1 MSEYREIPFNY
12 TSASDAQIVAF
23 LFGEETW
30 TVLEQLRERRVTGRS
45 ARLLLRFMGDMFMLR
60 RNPFLFQQ
68 VVDSTRRRRELVA
81 LVRRDLAIVERN
93 GHDEAL
99 VQGLIEKCRG
109 YLAGVL
115 RDLAAVRR
123 QRLRVRRVL
132 GAVIGEGNITFDPVA
147 LVSHATDAT
156 DWRLCLPLCVA
167 RPQRESDVAP
177 LLAAVARLHLHAIPR
192 GAGTG
197 LTGGAVPLT
206 ADCVMVN
213 TECLDRIRGVAER
226 EFAPDGGAPT
236 WAWVMELEAG
246 VVTETAMAE
255 AERRGLVFA
264 TDPTSAWACTVGG
277 NLAENAGGKSAVLWG
292 TAIDNVLSFQLA
304 LATGATCRVERVGHP
319 LRKIQPDDEVRFAV
333 TTSDGSLRVRSL
345 PASPAAKHRGR
356 GLEPSEGSNFDRLIV
371 LRGDEIRKPNL
382 WKDITNK
389 ALGGVP
395 GLQKEGT
402 DGVITSAEFILHR
415 AYPEALTACLEF
427 FGESMDEAARVI
439 LEIAQRFPNRGEEA
453 LQALEHFDEEY
464 VRAIDYRTKAARDER
479 PKAVL
484 LIDMVAHTPEQLAR
498 GRERLAGLLAPY
510 PATHVFFARD
520 TAEAARF
527 WADRK
532 KLGAIAKRTNAFKLN
547 EDIVLPL
554 TALAEFARYIDE
566 FNVSED
572 RHSQLACAAR
582 AREAV
587 TGASPGDGEW
597 LAQKL
602 PAALARCERAQ
613 SEIGA
618 ATIDDLRKQ
627 RHLRRLRRDL
637 AALFAG
643 YEAVQAA
650 LERAIDD
657 ERARLLVIATHMH
670 AGDGNVHVNIPV
682 FSNDREMM
690 RRAARTADVIMGH
703 AVDLGGVVSGEHGI
717 GITKLKHLGAAAMAD
732 LEAHRARVDPAGT
745 MNPKKLADRG
755 VLDHV
760 FTPSFNLLEL
770 EAKILQYDQ
779 LLTLADRISKCVR
792 CGKCKP
798 NCCVY
803 YPGKSLFYH
812 PRNKNLAIG
821 SLIEALLYEAQRF
834 RTTDFKSL
842 AYLEDVADHCTIC
855 HKCLEP
861 CPVKIDTGEVSILE
875 REILVA
881 RGTKKTALPTRL
893 ALAYLHSTNR
903 TFNACFRLFG
913 LRIGT
918 ALQRLGA
925 RVVRGLHVPDAVTEH
940 WPLALLRSPV
950 LAPAP
955 KALHRALPAFHPGQA
970 LVIEP
975 EASAESTVFYFPG
988 CGSERLQSDVG
999 KASMYLLLSAR
1010 CRVVMPPPLLCCGF
1024 PSGANAKTR
1033 THDRKVLSDTIVFS
1047 QIRGMLSHLTF
1058 DALAVSCGTC
1068 REALHAMGAHEIF
1081 GAPLVDVSE
1090 FALARGASPPATG
1103 RLLYHRP
1110 CHDSLDG
1117 RAPRLLAQAGA
1128 QVESVPNCCSEAGTL
1143 ALSRP
1148 DIAHKMLARKASAL
1162 ALVADPAAPAQLVT
1176 NCPSCLQGLGRNVRA
1191 GAKPVH
1197 LAVLLARAGGGD
1209 GWRDALAATMRRAE
1223 IVNF

>member
-1 MSEYREIPFNY
+1 MPTPEHREIPFNY
-12 TSASDAQIVAF
+12 TSASDEQIVTF
-23 LFGEETW
+23 LFGAETW
-30 TVLEQLRERRVTGRS
+30 SVLEQLRERRVTGRS

-60 RNPFLFQQ
+60 RNPFLWQQ
-68 VVDSTRRRRELVA
+68 LVDSIRRRRELLTLA
-81 LVRRDLAIVERN
+81 RRDLDIVERN
-93 GHDEAL
+93 ARDEAL
-99 VQGLIEKCRG
+99 VQQLIETCRG
-109 YLAGVL
+109 YLATVL
-115 RDLAAVRR
+115 RELAAAHR
-123 QRLRVRRVL
+123 QRQRVRRGL
-132 GAVIGEGNITFDPVA
+132 GAVIGNANVSFDPFA

-167 RPQRESDVAP
+167 RPEREADVAP
-177 LLAAVARLHLHAIPR
+177 LLAAIARLHLHAIPR

-197 LTGGAVPLT
+197 LTGGAVPLA

-213 TECLDRIRGVAER
+213 TERLDRIRGVSER
-226 EFAPDGGAPT
+226 ELVLDGGERRMA
-236 WAWVMELEAG
+236 AVMEVEAG

-255 AERRGLVFA
+255 AEKRGLVFA

-292 TAIDNVLSFQLA
+292 TAIDNVLSFRLA
-304 LATGATCRVERVGHP
+304 LPSGQTCRVERVNHP
-319 LRKIQPDDEVRFAV
+319 LRKIQPQDELRFAV
-333 TTSDGSLRVRSL
+333 TSSDGALDL
-345 PASPAAKHRGR
+345 TI
-356 GLEPSEGSNFDRLIV
+356 N

-415 AYPEALTACLEF
+415 AYPESLTACLEF

-439 LEIAQRFPNRGEEA
+439 LDIAQKFPNHGEEA

-464 VRAIDYRTKAARDER
+464 VRAIDYRTKAAKDAR

-484 LIDMVAHTPEQLAR
+484 LIDMVAHSKQQLGR
-498 GRERLAGLLAPY
+498 GRERLTQLLAPY
-510 PATHVFFARD
+510 PDTHVFFARD
-520 TAEAARF
+520 AAEAARF
-527 WADRK
+527 WSDRK

-554 TALAEFARYIDE
+554 AALAEFARYLDQ
-566 FNVSED
+566 FNVVEE
-572 RHSQLACAAR
+572 RENQLACVAR
-582 AREAV
+582 ARRALSV
-587 TGASPGDGEW
+587 AAPSDGEW

-602 PAALARCERAQ
+602 PAALARCERA
-613 SEIGA
+613 EADLRA
-618 ATIDDLRKQ
+618 ASPDDLRRQ
-627 RHLRRLRRDL
+627 RLLRRLQRDL

-643 YEAVQAA
+643 YQAVQAEI
-650 LERAIDD
+650 ERGIGE
-657 ERARLLVIATHMH
+657 ERSRLIVIATHMH

-690 RRAARTADVIMGH
+690 KRATRAADTIMDH
-703 AVDLGGVVSGEHGI
+703 AVALGGVVSGEHGI
-717 GITKLKHLGAAAMAD
+717 GITKLKHLEQAAVDALA
-732 LEAHRARVDPAGT
+732 AYRQRVDPAGI
-745 MNPKKLADRG
+745 MNPRKLADRG
-755 VLDHV
+755 VLDYV

-770 EAKILQYDQ
+770 EAKILQYEQ
-779 LLTLADRISKCVR
+779 LHNLADRISKCVR

-798 NCCVY
+798 SCCVFF
-803 YPGKSLFYH
+803 PGETLFYH

-834 RTTDFKSL
+834 RTTDFESL
-842 AYLEDVADHCTIC
+842 AYLENVADHCTIC

-893 ALAYLHSTNR
+893 TLAYLDSTSR
-903 TFNACFRLFG
+903 TFNAVFRYFV
-913 LRIGT
+913 LRMGT
-918 ALQRLGA
+918 AAQRLGSRVA
-925 RVVRGLHVPDAVTEH
+925 RDFALPALLAERS
-940 WPLALLRSPV
+940 PLAWLRSPV
-950 LAPAP
+950 TRPALEP
-955 KALHRALPAFHPGQA
+955 LHRALPVCHQSQA

-975 EASAESTVFYFPG
+975 EAPAERTVCYFPG
-988 CGSERLQSDVG
+988 CGSERLYSDVG
-999 KASMYLLLSAR
+999 KAAIYLLLNTR
-1010 CRVVMPPPLLCCGF
+1010 CRVVLPPPLLCCGF

-1033 THDRKVLSDTIVFS
+1033 MHDRRVLSDTIVFS
-1047 QIRGMLSHLTF
+1047 QIRSMLSHLSF

-1081 GAPLVDVSE
+1081 DCPLIDVSE
-1090 FALARGASPPATG
+1090 LALAHGASPPAQG

-1110 CHDSLDG
+1110 CHDSLDERG
-1117 RAPRLLAQAGA
+1117 PRLLAQNGA
-1128 QVESVPNCCSEAGTL
+1128 EVASVPHCCSEAGTL

-1148 DIAHKMLARKASAL
+1148 DIAYKMLARKRL
-1162 ALVADPAAPAQLVT
+1162 ALDPLADADQPAPLVT
-1176 NCPSCLQGLGRNVRA
+1176 NCPSCLQGLARQEHP
-1191 GAKPVH
+1191 GAEPVH
-1197 LAVLLARAGGGD
+1197 LAVLLARTHGGD
-1209 GWRDALAATMRRAE
+1209 GWRDAFAKAIQRSE
-1223 IVNF
+1223 VVNF

>member
-1 MSEYREIPFNY
+1 MPAQEHREIPFNY
-12 TSASDAQIVAF
+12 TSASDEQIVTF
-23 LFGEETW
+23 LFGSETW
-30 TVLEQLRERRVTGRS
+30 SVLEQLRERRITGRS
-45 ARLLLRFMGDMFMLR
+45 ARLLMRFMGDMFLLR
-60 RNPFLFQQ
+60 RNPFLWQQ
-68 VVDSTRRRRELVA
+68 LIDSGRRRRELFKH
-81 LVRRDLAIVERN
+81 VRRDLDIVERN
-93 GHDEAL
+93 ARDESL
-99 VQGLIEKCRG
+99 VRKLIATCRK
-109 YLAGVL
+109 YLAGLL
-115 RDLAAVRR
+115 RELSAVRR
-123 QRLRVRRVL
+123 HRLRVRRGL
-132 GAVIGEGNITFDPVA
+132 GAVIGDGNVSFDPFA

-156 DWRLCLPLCVA
+156 DWRLCLPVAIA
-167 RPQRESDVAP
+167 RPEREADVAP
-177 LLAAVARLHLHAIPR
+177 LLAAIARQRLHAIPR

-213 TECLDRIRGVAER
+213 TERLDRVRSVGER
-226 EFAPDGGAPT
+226 AFTVDGQTVMAP
-236 WAWVMELEAG
+236 VMELEAG

-255 AERRGLVFA
+255 ATKRGWVFA

-292 TAIDNVLSFQLA
+292 TAIDNVLSFNLA
-304 LATGATCRVERVGHP
+304 LPTGATCRVERVQHP

-333 TTSDGSLRVRSL
+333 TSSDHSL
-345 PASPAAKHRGR
+345 
-356 GLEPSEGSNFDRLIV
+356 DRTIR

-415 AYPEALTACLEF
+415 AYAQSTTACLEF

-439 LEIAQRFPNRGEEA
+439 LNISQRFPNLGEEA

-464 VRAIDYRTKAARDER
+464 VRAIDYRTKAAKDTR

-484 LIDMVAHTPEQLAR
+484 LIDIVAHTPEQLAR
-498 GRERLAGLLAPY
+498 GRARLADLLAPY
-510 PATHVFFARD
+510 PDTYAFFAKD
-520 TAEAARF
+520 AAEAARF

-554 TALAEFARYIDE
+554 TALAEFARYLDD
-566 FNVSED
+566 FN
-572 RHSQLACAAR
+572 LAEERNNQRACVAR
-582 AREAV
+582 ARAAASA
-587 TGASPGDGEW
+587 ASPSDGEW

-602 PAALARCERAQ
+602 PAALARCDRAE
-613 SEIGA
+613 SDLDRASAE
-618 ATIDDLRKQ
+618 DLRLQ
-627 RHLRRLRRDL
+627 RHVRRLQRDL
-637 AALFAG
+637 DTLFAG
-643 YEAVQAA
+643 YASVLADI
-650 LERAIDD
+650 ERGIRE
-657 ERARLLVIATHMH
+657 ERSRLIVVATHMH

-690 RRAARTADVIMGH
+690 KRATRAADTIMEH
-703 AVDLGGVVSGEHGI
+703 AVSLGGVVSGEHGI
-717 GITKLKHLGAAAMAD
+717 GITKLKHLDSHAVTE
-732 LEAHRARVDPAGT
+732 LEAHRSRLDPDRI
-745 MNPKKLADRG
+745 MNPRKLADRA
-755 VLDHV
+755 VLGHV

-779 LLTLADRISKCVR
+779 LHNLADRISKCVR

-803 YPGKSLFYH
+803 YPGASMFYH

-834 RTTDFKSL
+834 RSTDFESL

-881 RGTKKTALPTRL
+881 RGKKKTALPTRL
-893 ALAYLHSTNR
+893 ALAYLDSTNR
-903 TFNACFRLFG
+903 TFNAAFRYLV
-913 LRIGT
+913 L
-918 ALQRLGA
+918 RLGTGA
-925 RVVRGLHVPDAVTEH
+925 QRFGTRVTKTLVAPRALKDK
-940 WPLALLRSPV
+940 WPLLLLRSPV
-950 LAPAP
+950 APPANAP
-955 KALHRALPAFHPGQA
+955 LYKALPELGQSQA

-975 EASAESTVFYFPG
+975 EAATERTVFYFPG
-988 CGSERLQSDVG
+988 CGSERLHSEVG
-999 KASMYLLLSAR
+999 KAAIYLLLTTGAR
-1010 CRVVMPPPLLCCGF
+1010 IVLPPPMLCCGF
-1024 PSGANAKTR
+1024 PSAANAKTR
-1033 THDRKVLSDTIVFS
+1033 MHDRKVLSDTIVFS
-1047 QIRGMLSHLTF
+1047 QIRSMLSHLAF
-1058 DALAVSCGTC
+1058 DAVVVSCGTC
-1068 REALHAMGAHEIF
+1068 REALHAMGAHDIF
-1081 GAPLVDVSE
+1081 GCRLADVGDY
-1090 FALARGASPPATG
+1090 ALEHGAHPPGEG

-1117 RAPRLLAQAGA
+1117 RATQLLARGGA
-1128 QVESVPNCCSEAGTL
+1128 VVDSVPHCCSEAGTL

-1148 DIAHKMLARKASAL
+1148 DIAHKMLGRKQAAL
-1162 ALVADPAAPAQLVT
+1162 QAVTPTDRPTPFVT
-1176 NCPSCLQGLGRNVRA
+1176 NCPSCLQGLSRQESPSAV
-1191 GAKPVH
+1191 PIH
-1197 LAVLLARAGGGD
+1197 LAVLLARASGGEAWQD
-1209 GWRDALAATMRRAE
+1209 TLLASLGRSEVVT
-1223 IVNF
+1223 F

>member
-1 MSEYREIPFNY
+1 MTTHEHREIPFNY
-12 TSASDAQIVAF
+12 TSASDQQVVTF
-23 LFGEETW
+23 LFGEKVW
-30 TVLEQLRERRVTGRS
+30 TVLEQLRDRRVTGRS
-45 ARLLLRFMGDMFMLR
+45 ARLLLRFMGDMFVLR
-60 RNPFLFQQ
+60 RNPFLHQQ
-68 VVDSTRRRRELVA
+68 LVDSKRRRGELAA
-81 LVRRDLAIVERN
+81 LVRQDLDIVERN
-93 GHDEAL
+93 GRDQPL
-99 VQGLIEKCRG
+99 VRELIDMCRKH
-109 YLAGVL
+109 LAGVL
-115 RDLAAVRR
+115 HDLAASQR
-123 QRLRVRRVL
+123 QRQRIRHAL
-132 GAVIGEGNITFDPVA
+132 GAVIGEANVTFDPLA

-167 RPQRESDVAP
+167 RPEFEESVAP
-177 LLAAVARLHLHAIPR
+177 LLAAIGRLGLHAIPR

-197 LTGGAVPLT
+197 LTGGAVPL
-206 ADCVMVN
+206 APDCVMVN
-213 TECLDRIRGVAER
+213 TERLDKIHGVTER
-226 EFAPDGGAPT
+226 AFGGTNGASAR
-236 WAWVMELEAG
+236 AWVMELEAG

-304 LATGATCRVERVGHP
+304 LATGTTCRVERVDHP
-319 LRKIQPDDEVRFAV
+319 LRKIQPDDRVRFSV
-333 TTSDGSLRVRSL
+333 TSSDGSL
-345 PASPAAKHRGR
+345 
-356 GLEPSEGSNFDRLIV
+356 DRNIE

-402 DGVITSAEFILHR
+402 DGVITSAAFILHR
-415 AYPEALTACLEF
+415 AYPESLTACLEF

-439 LEIAQRFPNRGEEA
+439 LDISRNFPNHGEEA

-464 VRAIDYRTKAARDER
+464 VRAIDYRTKAPRNER

-484 LIDMVAHTPEQLAR
+484 LIDMVAHTRKQLTT
-498 GRERLAGLLAPY
+498 GRERLSALLSPY
-510 PATHVFFARD
+510 PETHVFFARD
-520 TAEAARF
+520 AAEAARF

-554 TALAEFARYIDE
+554 SALAQFARYLDE
-566 FNVSED
+566 FNVAEE
-572 RHSQLACAAR
+572 RENQLACVSRVA
-582 AREAV
+582 EAM
-587 TGASPGDGEW
+587 TAASPTDGEW

-602 PAALARCERAQ
+602 PAALERCQRA
-613 SEIGA
+613 SADLDA
-618 ATIDDLRKQ
+618 ASVEDVRRE
-627 RHLRRLRRDL
+627 RHLKRLRRDL
-637 AALFAG
+637 TALFAG
-643 YEAVQAA
+643 YEAVQADI
-650 LERAIDD
+650 ERGINE
-657 ERARLLVIATHMH
+657 ERCRLIVVATHMH

-690 RRAARTADVIMGH
+690 RRATRAADLIMEH
-703 AVDLGGVVSGEHGI
+703 AVALGGVVSGEHGI
-717 GITKLKHLGAAAMAD
+717 GITKLKYLDPAAVTE
-732 LEAHRARVDPAGT
+732 LEAHRSRVDPDSV
-745 MNPKKLADRG
+745 MNPRKLADRG
-755 VLDHV
+755 VLDYV

-798 NCCVY
+798 NCCVS
-803 YPGKSLFYH
+803 YPRASLFYH

-881 RGTKKTALPTRL
+881 RGTKKTAMPTRL
-893 ALAYLHSTNR
+893 TLAYLDSTSR
-903 TFNACFRLFG
+903 AFNALFRLCV
-913 LRIGT
+913 LRMGT
-918 ALQRLGA
+918 AAQRLGTA
-925 RVVRGLHVPDAVTEH
+925 MVAALAAPEALAGR
-940 WPLALLRSPV
+940 WPLSLLRSPV
-950 LAPAP
+950 IPPARES
-955 KALHRALPAFHPGQA
+955 LHRALPDFHHSQA
-970 LVIEP
+970 LVVEP
-975 EASAESTVFYFPG
+975 EATAERTVFYFPG
-988 CGSERLQSDVG
+988 CGSERLHSEVG
-999 KASMYLLLSAR
+999 KASIFLLLATR
-1010 CRVVMPPPLLCCGF
+1010 CRVVIPPAFLCCGF

-1033 THDRKVLSDTIVFS
+1033 MHDRRVLSNTIVFS
-1047 QIRGMLSHLTF
+1047 QIRGMLSHLDF
-1058 DALAVSCGTC
+1058 DALVVSCGTC

-1081 GAPLVDVSE
+1081 GCPLLDVGE
-1090 FALARGASPPATG
+1090 FTIVRGARLPGHG

-1110 CHDSLDG
+1110 CHDSMDG
-1117 RAPRLLAQAGA
+1117 RAAQLLAKGGA
-1128 QVESVPNCCSEAGTL
+1128 TIETVPHCCSEAGTL

-1148 DIAHKMLARKASAL
+1148 DIAHKMLARKRSAL
-1162 ALVADPAAPAQLVT
+1162 AAVVEGDKPTPLVT
-1176 NCPSCLQGLGRNVRA
+1176 NCPSCLQGLGRNANTVA
-1191 GAKPVH
+1191 EPVH
-1197 LAVLLARAGGGD
+1197 LAVLLAQATGGVA
-1209 GWRDALAATMRRAE
+1209 WQEAFAAAVRRAE
-1223 IVNF
+1223 VVSF

>member
-1 MSEYREIPFNY
+1 MPDREHREIPFNY
-12 TSASDAQIVAF
+12 TSASDEQIVTF
-23 LFGEETW
+23 LFGAETW
-30 TVLEQLRERRVTGRS
+30 AVLEQLRARRVTGRS
-45 ARLLLRFMGDMFMLR
+45 ARLLLRFMGDMFVLR
-60 RNPFLFQQ
+60 RNPFLWQQ
-68 VVDSTRRRRELVA
+68 LVDSPRRRRELVTLA
-81 LVRRDLAIVERN
+81 RRDLDIVERN
-93 GHDEAL
+93 ARDEEL
-99 VQGLIEKCRG
+99 VSQLIDTCRN
-109 YLAGVL
+109 YLGTVVREL
-115 RDLAAVRR
+115 GAARR
-123 QRLRVRRVL
+123 QRQRVRRAL
-132 GAVIGEGNITFDPVA
+132 GAVIGEDNVTFDPFA

-167 RPQRESDVAP
+167 RPAREADVAP
-177 LLAAVARLHLHAIPR
+177 LLAAIARLRLHAIPR

-197 LTGGAVPLT
+197 LTGGAVPLL

-213 TECLDRIRGVAER
+213 TERLDRIRGVTER
-226 EFAPDGGAPT
+226 DFVLDGGERRRA
-236 WAWVMELEAG
+236 AVMEVEAG

-292 TAIDNVLSFQLA
+292 TAIDNVLAWQMA
-304 LATGATCRVERVGHP
+304 LPSGATCRVERVGHP
-319 LRKIQPDDEVRFAV
+319 LRKIQPNDVVRFAV
-333 TTSDGSLRVRSL
+333 RTSDGGAGGSLD
-345 PASPAAKHRGR
+345 HTI
-356 GLEPSEGSNFDRLIV
+356 D

-402 DGVITSAEFILHR
+402 DGVITSAEFVLHH
-415 AYPEALTACLEF
+415 AYPESLTACLEF

-439 LEIAQRFPNRGEEA
+439 LDIAGQFPNRGEEA

-464 VRAIDYRTKAARDER
+464 VRAIDYRTKAARDAR

-484 LIDMVAHTPEQLAR
+484 LIDMVAHTQDQLAR
-498 GRERLAGLLAPY
+498 GRERLAKLLSPY
-510 PATHVFFARD
+510 PDTHVFFARD
-520 TAEAARF
+520 AAEAASF

-554 TALAEFARYIDE
+554 AALAEFARYLD
-566 FNVSED
+566 FCNVSED
-572 RHSQLACAAR
+572 RENQLACVSRVR
-582 AREAV
+582 ATVAE
-587 TGASPGDGEW
+587 ASPKGGEW

-602 PAALARCERAQ
+602 PAAIERCAR
-613 SEIGA
+613 A
-618 ATIDDLRKQ
+618 AADLRDATADD
-627 RHLRRLRRDL
+627 LRRLRHVRRLERDL

-643 YEAVQAA
+643 YETVEKE
-650 LERAIDD
+650 LGRAIAE
-657 ERARLLVIATHMH
+657 ERSRLIVIATHMH

-690 RRAARTADVIMGH
+690 RRAAQVADSVMAH
-703 AVDLGGVVSGEHGI
+703 AVRLHGVVSGEHGI
-717 GITKLKHLGAAAMAD
+717 GITKLKHLEQAAVDALA
-732 LEAHRARVDPAGT
+732 AHRARVDPAGL
-745 MNPKKLADRG
+745 MNPRKLADRA

-770 EAKILQYDQ
+770 EAKILQVDQ
-779 LLTLADRISKCVR
+779 LHALADKISKCVR

-803 YPGKSLFYH
+803 YPGQSLFYH

-821 SLIEALLYEAQRF
+821 SLVEALLYEAQRF
-834 RTTDFKSL
+834 RTTDFESL

-881 RGTKKTALPTRL
+881 RGTKRTALPTRL
-893 ALAYLHSTNR
+893 VLAYLDSTNR
-903 TFNACFRLFG
+903 AFTAGFRYLG
-913 LRIGT
+913 LRLGT
-918 ALQRLGA
+918 EAQRLGT
-925 RVVRGLHVPDAVTEH
+925 RMVRALGAPAALTGR

-950 LAPAP
+950 TAPAAAP
-955 KALHRALPAFHPGQA
+955 LHRALPDYHGSQA

-975 EASAESTVFYFPG
+975 ALPPERTVFYFPG
-988 CGSERLQSDVG
+988 CGSERLHSDVG
-999 KASMYLLLSAR
+999 KAAIFLLLGAR
-1010 CRVVMPPPLLCCGF
+1010 CRVVLPPPLLCCGF

-1033 THDRKVLSDTIVFS
+1033 MHARKVLSDTIVFS
-1047 QIRGMLSHLTF
+1047 QIRGMLSHLAF
-1058 DALAVSCGTC
+1058 DAVAVSCGTC
-1068 REALHAMGAHEIF
+1068 LESLHAMGAHEIF
-1081 GAPLVDVSE
+1081 ACPLVDVGE
-1090 FALARGASPPATG
+1090 LALAHGAPPPAAG

-1110 CHDSLDG
+1110 CHDSTAG
-1117 RAPRLLAQAGA
+1117 RAPRLLAQGGA
-1128 QVESVPNCCSEAGTL
+1128 TVDSVPHCCSEAGTL

-1148 DIAHKMLARKASAL
+1148 DIAHKMLARKRSAL
-1162 ALVADPAAPAQLVT
+1162 AQAADGERPLPFVT
-1176 NCPSCLQGLGRNVRA
+1176 NCPSCLQGLGRQEHP
-1191 GAKPVH
+1191 GAEPVH
-1197 LAVLLARAGGGD
+1197 LAVLLARKQGGD
-1209 GWRDALAATMRRAE
+1209 EWQATLGQAMARTE
-1223 IVNF
+1223 VVNF